1 MCRWHHPYGRKWRGT
16 KKPLDESE
24 KVGLKL
30 NIQKTKIMA
39 SGPIT
44 SWQIEGETVETVTD
58 FIFSAPKSL
67 QMVPAAWNSKT
78 LFGRKVMTNQDS
90 ILKSKDIT
98 ANKGPSNQSY
108 GFSSSHVWMW
118 ELDYKESWALKNR
131 CFWTVVLE
139 KTLER
144 PWTARRSNQSIL
156 KEISP
161 EYSLEAL
168 ILKLKLKHFGILMR
182 RADSFEQTLMLAKT
196 EGRRRRGQQRM
207 RWLDAIT
214 DSMDMSLSKLQ
225 ELVMDRE
232 AWSAAVHGVTR
243 SRTQLSWTKT
253 ETFKHRMSKMFPR
266 KLLPH
271 IMTFQE
277 KEMATHS
284 SILAWRISGTEEPSG
299 LPSMG
304 SHRVGHDWSDLA
316 AAA

>member
-1 MCRWHHPYGRKWRGT
+1 MGKQWKQCQTLFFRLQNHCRWCLQH
-16 KKPLDESE
+16 E
-24 KVGLKL
+24 
-30 NIQKTKIMA
+30 IQRHLLL
-39 SGPIT
+39 G
-44 SWQIEGETVETVTD
+44 G
-58 FIFSAPKSL
+58 
-67 QMVPAAWNSKT
+67 
-78 LFGRKVMTNQDS
+78 KVMTNQDS
-90 ILKSKDIT
+90 ILKSKYIT
-98 ANKGPSNQSY
+98 ANEGTSNQSY

-139 KTLER
+139 KTLES

-168 ILKLKLKHFGILMR
+168 MLKLKLKHFGVLMR

-207 RWLDAIT
+207 RWMDAIT

-232 AWSAAVHGVTR
+232 AWSATVHGVTR
-243 SRTQLSWTKT
+243 GRTQLSWTKI
-253 ETFKHRMSKMFPR
+253 EIFKHRISKMFPR
-266 KLLPH
+266 KLLPQ
-271 IMTFQE
+271 IMTFLE

-284 SILAWRISGTEEPSG
+284 SILAWRIPGTEEPSG
-299 LPSMG
+299 LPSVG